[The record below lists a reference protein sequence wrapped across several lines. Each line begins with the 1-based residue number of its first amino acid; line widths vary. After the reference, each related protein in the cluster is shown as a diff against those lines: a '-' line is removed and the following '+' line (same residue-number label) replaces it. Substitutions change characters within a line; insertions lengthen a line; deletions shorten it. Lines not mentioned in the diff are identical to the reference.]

1 MTYAEVDKLV
11 QLKHAIIQPDTPI
24 MYFKKMDD
32 DNKIEIVTDQLISE
46 FIILNDNAKKKL
58 LDDYHVHF
66 EPVVDMRHKSSF
78 IAMLYTDKTGCDGQT
93 LLFFNFDAIYVKQEC
108 VEPTD

>member
-1 MTYAEVDKLV
+1 
-11 QLKHAIIQPDTPI
+11 

-32 DNKIEIVTDQLISE
+32 DYKIEIVSDWLISD
-46 FIILNDNAKKKL
+46 FIQLKDGLKQKL
-58 LDDYHVHF
+58 FDDYRVHF

-78 IAMLYTDKTGCDGQT
+78 IAMLYTDKTGCDSQT
-93 LLFFNFDAIYVKQEC
+93 LLFFNFDAVYIKQEC